1 MRVTQNMLFSNYVY
15 NMNSSLT
22 KLMELNIQSSSMKR
36 VNKPSDDPSGMVR
49 ILDHRTTLASV
60 KQYQSNIDTA
70 KGWLNASDENLIQVS
85 NILSQAKALAEQAAT
100 GTITQDNREQ
110 ISYQVRSLFEQL
122 VGLANLQ
129 YDGKS
134 VYAGQKT
141 DAPAFREVL
150 WLTTN
155 DRQFSQECGFS
166 IDGDS
171 DRTIL
176 VQFYDKTGAQ
186 GAGEGMALS
195 DANLGVRYSIDGG
208 RTFLTD
214 GSVTIAGGEATVQ
227 LPRSGARLTLTNPAA
242 RVKVTPQGQEGNSEG
257 TWLWLRPTAQY
268 MGDDSQDTGHVDVK
282 AMGAGTEDLIA
293 WAAGAFGPNVA
304 VRVDGYLSNGSLVRS
319 PAAMG
324 SQTVVYSYSTD
335 GGVNWVTGNVQ
346 PPNGVASNVSLSIAG
361 GLLTIASNGG
371 NVLQPGAQ
379 FFVHAR
385 SSAIEIDISST
396 ERVRVNEVGME
407 IFGGIYQN
415 PDQTADSNGNRIH
428 LSSSNASAAFS
439 LAGAGSFAVMD
450 SNASATKNM
459 FEAMGNLIAF
469 LETNNQQGVQQ
480 ALASLTESQKH
491 ILNAAAS
498 VGGRENRLTV
508 ASTILDGLEFNE
520 NQRISSIEDADVSE
534 LLTQLSQQEIIYQAV
549 LRSSSMIMQNN
560 LLKYL

>member
-1 MRVTQNMLFSNYVY
+1 QVSAI
-15 NMNSSLT
+15 LT
-22 KLMELNIQSSSMKR
+22 K
-36 VNKPSDDPSGMVR
+36 
-49 ILDHRTTLASV
+49 
-60 KQYQSNIDTA
+60 A
-70 KGWLNASDENLIQVS
+70 KT
-85 NILSQAKALAEQAAT
+85 LAEQAAT

-122 VGLANLQ
+122 IGLANLQ

-141 DAPAFREVL
+141 DSPAFREVL

-155 DRQFSQECGFS
+155 DSQFSQDCGFS

-171 DRTIL
+171 ERTVL
-176 VQFYDKTGAQ
+176 VQFYDTTGAHA
-186 GAGEGMALS
+186 AGESMALS
-195 DANLGVRYSIDGG
+195 DANLGVRYSTDGG

-214 GSVTIAGGEATVQ
+214 GSVTIAGGQAVVQ
-227 LPRSGARLTLTNPAA
+227 LPQSGARLTLTNPAA
-242 RVKVTPQGQEGNSEG
+242 QVKVTPQGQEGNSEG

-268 MGDDSQDTGHVDVK
+268 VGDDSQDTGRVDVK
-282 AMGAGTEDLIA
+282 ALGPGTENLSS
-293 WAAGAFGPNVA
+293 WAAGSFGPNVA
-304 VRVDGYLSNGSLVRS
+304 VRVDGYLSNGALVRA
-319 PAAMG
+319 PATMG

-371 NVLQPGAQ
+371 NVLQPGSQ

-396 ERVRVNEVGME
+396 ERVRVNEVGMD
-407 IFGGIYQN
+407 IFGGIYQD
-415 PDQTADSNGNRIH
+415 PDRLADANGNRIH
-428 LSSSNASAAFS
+428 LASSNASVAFAQ
-439 LAGAGSFAVMD
+439 AGAGAFAVMN
-450 SNASATKNM
+450 SNAAATKNM

-491 ILNAAAS
+491 ILNSAAS

-508 ASTILDGLEFNE
+508 AASILDGLEFNE